1 MHDDLSPT
9 ARALLALELLQARPG
24 IRAAELGERL
34 GVSERAARRYVGV
47 LRDAGVPVESVRGPY
62 GGYRVGRGLRLPP
75 LMFTPAEA
83 LGLVMALLDSHHGAV
98 RDGPVATALGKLV
111 RALPEPVARPV
122 EAIRQVAAH
131 GREAV
136 PPPSAEITARLV
148 EACAERRVVRLRH
161 HLAPDGRIREMEVEP
176 WALVARHGRW
186 YLLCWSRTRDARR
199 VLRVDR
205 VASVE
210 ALVATFEPPA
220 DLDPVDAVATQLGEG
235 WRHQVV
241 VEVDAPPEQVEQW
254 VQRHVGRCEPLPGG
268 RTRVV
273 GSTNEL
279 PWYAEQLALVDAPF
293 RVLEPPG
300 LRDAVAVLGR
310 RLLQA
315 ADGTDEA
322 DEVSPAPR

>member
-1 MHDDLSPT
+1 MQDDPGPT
-9 ARALLALELLQARPG
+9 ARALLA
-24 IRAAELGERL
+24 RAAAGPARHPREELGRRL

-75 LMFTPAEA
+75 LMFTSAEA

-98 RDGPVATALGKLV
+98 QDGPVAAALGKLV

-122 EAIRQVAAH
+122 EAIRRVATH
-131 GREAV
+131 DREAV
-136 PPPSAEITARLV
+136 PPPSAEITAQLV
-148 EACAERRVVRLRH
+148 EACAARTVVRLRH
-161 HLAPDGRIREMEVEP
+161 HLAPDGRVREMDVEP

-205 VASVE
+205 VASVQR
-210 ALVATFEPPA
+210 LDDTFEPPD

-235 WRHQVV
+235 WRYQVV

-254 VQRHVGRCEPLPGG
+254 LQRHVGRCEPLPEG

-273 GSTNEL
+273 GSTNE
-279 PWYAEQLALVDAPF
+279 PDWYAEQLALVAAPF
-293 RVLEPPG
+293 RVVEPPE
-300 LRDAVAVLGR
+300 LREAVAALGR
-310 RLLQA
+310 RLLSA
-315 ADGTDEA
+315 AGEWATEMVDE
-322 DEVSPAPR
+322 R